1 MRVVARGDSANL
13 GAWLRAARPDA
24 LFLSHADLLDLR
36 GVGQAVRDLR
46 VPRVTLYWSKA
57 TPRGIGGIDQCQD
70 RVAGHAVDL
79 VAAQLNAN
87 ETGAPNLPR
96 MILLPGRWVAP

>member
-1 MRVVARGDSANL
+1 MIV
-13 GAWLRAARPDA
+13 
-24 LFLSHADLLDLR
+24 SHTDLLDLR
-36 GVGQAVRDLR
+36 GVGKAAKELR
-46 VPRVTLYWSKA
+46 LPRVTLYWSNE

-87 ETGAPNLPR
+87 ETGVPDLPR
-96 MILLPGRWVAP
+96 IMLFPGKWVAPRLPAPLTAKVKKRPARP